1 MPVEVNPANIR
12 EFKTLED
19 FYYWLAKHHDKE
31 REIWIKIH
39 KIGSGLKS
47 ITQKEGIDAVLCWGW
62 IDGIRKAF
70 DGKSFLQRY
79 TPRGK
84 KSVWSQINVD
94 NVARLVKQGRMTE
107 HGLQHVNAAKS
118 DGRWDRAY
126 KGGKEMTI
134 PDDLLAAINAE
145 PQANKMLQG
154 LNAQNRYALAFR
166 VHNLKTDA
174 ARKRKIAM
182 FVEMLKRG
190 ESIYPQPNKYRLRD
204 RQAKSM

>member
-1 MPVEVNPANIR
+1 MPVEVNPANTR
-12 EFKTLED
+12 EFKTLDD
-19 FYYWLAKHHDKE
+19 FYNWLAKHHDKE

-47 ITQKEGIDAVLCWGW
+47 ITQKEAIDAVLCWGW

-70 DGKSFLQRY
+70 DEKSFLQRY

-84 KSVWSQINVD
+84 KSVWSQINVE

-145 PQANKMLQG
+145 PKANKMLQG

-166 VHNLKTDA
+166 LHNLKTDA

-190 ESIYPQPNKYRLRD
+190 KSIYPQPKKYRLRD
-204 RQAKSM
+204 RQGQ

>member
-84 KSVWSQINVD
+84 KSVWSQINVE

-145 PQANKMLQG
+145 PRANKMLQG

-174 ARKRKIAM
+174 ARKKKIAM

-190 ESIYPQPNKYRLRD
+190 KSIYPQPKKCRLRD
-204 RQAKSM
+204 RQGQ

>member
-1 MPVEVNPANIR
+1 MPSTIKSTPPISANSKRSRI
-12 EFKTLED
+12 FTVG
-19 FYYWLAKHHDKE
+19 WPSHHDKE
-31 REIWIKIH
+31 REIWIKIR

-47 ITQKEGIDAVLCWGW
+47 VTREEVMDAVLCWGW

-70 DGKSFLQRY
+70 DEKSFLQRY

-84 KSVWSQINVD
+84 NSVWSQINVE

-145 PQANKMLQG
+145 PKAKKMLQG

-166 VHNLKTDA
+166 VHNLKTNA

-182 FVEMLKRG
+182 F
-190 ESIYPQPNKYRLRD
+190 
-204 RQAKSM
+204 

>member
-1 MPVEVNPANIR
+1 
-12 EFKTLED
+12 
-19 FYYWLAKHHDKE
+19 
-31 REIWIKIH
+31 
-39 KIGSGLKS
+39 
-47 ITQKEGIDAVLCWGW
+47 
-62 IDGIRKAF
+62 
-70 DGKSFLQRY
+70 
-79 TPRGK
+79 
-84 KSVWSQINVD
+84 
-94 NVARLVKQGRMTE
+94 MTE

-145 PQANKMLQG
+145 PKANKMLQG
-154 LNAQNRYALAFR
+154 LNAQNRYAVAFR

-190 ESIYPQPNKYRLRD
+190 KTIYPQPK
-204 RQAKSM
+204 K